1 MFTARPDSVRVGHS
15 LDFLRVTVA
24 TLIFIH
30 GVFRASTE
38 GAVPGFGGW
47 LETQG
52 FPGGVY
58 WAWAVT
64 IYELIAPLFIIAGR
78 FVTLACLGHIGI
90 LSLGAYLVHYPAGWF
105 VVGAGRN
112 GMEYSVLL
120 IAVLIAVA
128 WAYAPSTEARARAIA
143 D

>member
-1 MFTARPDSVRVGHS
+1 MFAEKPDPVRVGHS

-30 GVFRASTE
+30 GVFRASNE

-52 FPGGVY
+52 FPQGVY
-58 WAWAVT
+58 LAWAVT

-78 FVTLACLGHIGI
+78 FVTLACLGHVAI

-120 IAVLIAVA
+120 IAVLLAVA
-128 WAYAPSTEARARAIA
+128 WAYAPIA
-143 D
+143 QTRTLAAE